1 MFAIILLARS
11 LIYKVDPHNFWT
23 IHIAIHWNHDE
34 CVEYSKKKKR

>member
-11 LIYKVDPHNFWT
+11 LIYKVDPHNFSM

-34 CVEYSKKKKR
+34 CVKYI